1 MLLRWNTVS
10 GWVPDPNSLK
20 CNNALS
26 LNGGDEDDD
35 VRTKDL
41 VSELGLFVGP
51 SRPRVRPPAMRILID
66 LGPRQKEREVQRRDG
81 QRERGAGSAPVAS
94 L

>member
-1 MLLRWNTVS
+1 MQPS

-26 LNGGDEDDD
+26 LSGYEDDD

-41 VSELGLFVGP
+41 VSELGLFMRP
-51 SRPRVRPPAMRILID
+51 SVSVPPMRILID
-66 LGPRQKEREVQRRDG
+66 LGPRQKEREIQRRD
-81 QRERGAGSAPVAS
+81 
-94 L
+94 

>member
-1 MLLRWNTVS
+1 MQPS
-10 GWVPDPNSLK
+10 GWVPDPNS
-20 CNNALS
+20 NNALS

-51 SRPRVRPPAMRILID
+51 SASVPPMRILID
-66 LGPRQKEREVQRRDG
+66 LGPRQKEREVQRTD
-81 QRERGAGSAPVAS
+81 RERGGREQLLLHPFDG
-94 L
+94 LR